1 MAAFTRAA
9 TETQDA
15 PLVSLKRTFA
25 RNFHF
30 AYGSAVSIVQP
41 LKQGSADEASV
52 FFAAENRLRMN
63 GANLSGQPLLRCDN
77 VQVKFGGIVALDGV
91 SLDVGRGQIVG
102 IIGPNGA
109 GKTTLFNCI
118 SRLYS
123 VTSGDIQ
130 FDGDTLMK
138 TPRHKVAGLGI
149 ARTFQ
154 NVALFES
161 MTVRDNI
168 LVGSHPKRA
177 GNYLTDAL
185 HTTSKQDIEE
195 SHAEAESLMELMQL
209 TADADRRVSS
219 LPFGTRKR
227 VELARALASHP
238 QLLMLDEPA
247 GGLSHGD
254 VDELRELVQ
263 SLRDRFNLTVLLVEH
278 HMHFVMKLCE
288 KVACLNF
295 GKKLVDGTP
304 VEVQN
309 HPEVIRAY
317 LGDS

>member
-1 MAAFTRAA
+1 
-9 TETQDA
+9 
-15 PLVSLKRTFA
+15 
-25 RNFHF
+25 
-30 AYGSAVSIVQP
+30 
-41 LKQGSADEASV
+41 
-52 FFAAENRLRMN
+52 MN
-63 GANLSGQPLLRCDN
+63 GQDLVGAPLLRCDN
-77 VQVKFGGIVALDGV
+77 VRVTFGGIVALDGV

-130 FDGDTLMK
+130 FNGNTLMSVA
-138 TPRHKVAGLGI
+138 RHSVAGLGI

-161 MTVRDNI
+161 MTVRENV
-168 LVGSHPKRA
+168 LVGSHPKRS
-177 GNYLTDAL
+177 GNYWTDAL
-185 HTTSKQDIEE
+185 HITAKRDLEE
-195 SHAEAESLMELMQL
+195 AHAEAEQLIDLMQL
-209 TADADRRVSS
+209 NGDANKRVSS

-238 QLLMLDEPA
+238 SLLMLDEPA

-254 VDELRELVQ
+254 VDELRALIQ
-263 SLRDRFNLTVLLVEH
+263 SLRERFALTVLLVEH
-278 HMHFVMKLCE
+278 HMQFVMKLCQ
-288 KVACLNF
+288 KIVALDF
-295 GKKLVDGTP
+295 GKKIAQGTP
-304 VEVQN
+304 SEVQN

-317 LGDS
+317 LGGS